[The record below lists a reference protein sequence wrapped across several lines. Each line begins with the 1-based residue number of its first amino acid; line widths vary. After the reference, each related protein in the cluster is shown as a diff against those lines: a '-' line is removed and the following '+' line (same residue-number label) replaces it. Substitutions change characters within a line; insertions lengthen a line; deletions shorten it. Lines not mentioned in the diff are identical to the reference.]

1 MRLLSKKFK
10 ALGNEKRLAIM
21 KMILNHEKLTVGET
35 AQKFK
40 ITLKATSKHLLILE
54 SAGFLKRMRDGM
66 SVYYESNFKNQNKST
81 QQALK
86 FLKTIL
92 NIKK

>member
-21 KMILNHEKLTVGET
+21 NMMLNNEKLNVNEITNRL
-35 AQKFK
+35 K
-40 ITLKATSKHLLILE
+40 ITFKATSKHLLILE
-54 SAGFLKRMRDGM
+54 SAGFVKRIKHGLF
-66 SVYYESNFKNQNKST
+66 VYYNSNFKNQNKST
-81 QQALK
+81 KEALK

-92 NIKK
+92 NIKR